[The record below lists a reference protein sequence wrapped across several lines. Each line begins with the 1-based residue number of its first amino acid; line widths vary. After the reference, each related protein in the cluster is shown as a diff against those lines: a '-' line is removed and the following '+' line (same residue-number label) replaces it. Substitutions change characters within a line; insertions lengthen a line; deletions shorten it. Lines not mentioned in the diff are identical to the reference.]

1 MNNFKDACNRW
12 LTSGLFYES
21 RDQDLKFAIY
31 TLGEDDREI
40 KGVKLKAIKKLFV
53 ACDDPTEYEFANK
66 YLGGWSHWK
75 EVQAS
80 EVMKSHIAMWRE
92 EQEIRLR
99 ANAIKQIASLAT
111 SEKGF
116 QAAKFIADRG
126 WKVRAAG
133 APSKDEVEGMKA
145 VEKAIN
151 KEFTS
156 DAERLGLVRLVK

>member
-1 MNNFKDACNRW
+1 MNKFKDACNRW
-12 LTSGLFYES
+12 LTSGLFYEA
-21 RDQDLKFAIY
+21 RQQEVKFSLY
-31 TLGEDDREI
+31 TLGEEDRVVDG
-40 KGVKLKAIKKLFV
+40 KKLLAIKHLFV

-80 EVMKSHIAMWRE
+80 EALKPYIATWRE

-111 SEKGF
+111 SEKGY
-116 QAAKFIADRG
+116 QAAKFIADKG
-126 WKVRAAG
+126 WKVRTAG

-145 VEKAIN
+145 VEKVIN

>member
-1 MNNFKDACNRW
+1 MSTFKDSCNRW
-12 LTSGLFYES
+12 LTSGLFYEA
-21 RDQDLKFAIY
+21 RQQDAKFALY
-31 TLGEDDREI
+31 TLGEEDRTVDG
-40 KGVKLKAIKKLFV
+40 KKLLAIKPLFV
-53 ACDDPTEYEFANK
+53 ACEDPTEYEFANR

-75 EVQAS
+75 EIQAS
-80 EVMKSHIAMWRE
+80 EVMKPYIAVWRE

-99 ANAIKQIASLAT
+99 ANAIKQIATLAH

-126 WKVRAAG
+126 WKVRNAG
-133 APSKDEVEGMKA
+133 APSKEEVEGMKA